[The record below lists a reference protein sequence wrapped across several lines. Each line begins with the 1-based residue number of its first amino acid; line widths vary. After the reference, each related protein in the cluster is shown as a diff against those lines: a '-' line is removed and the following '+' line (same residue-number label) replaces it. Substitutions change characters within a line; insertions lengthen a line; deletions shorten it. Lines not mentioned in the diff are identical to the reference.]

1 MEETVSYRV
10 REKIGEFLCKNGFE
24 DNGRGFFN
32 EYWSVIMEEDHYCV
46 EMDQGHMFSKD
57 LNIYW
62 LIGVLTYNGLM
73 DKNYKQWWHIKK

>member
-1 MEETVSYRV
+1 MEEIVNHKV
-10 REKIGEFLCKNGFE
+10 RSKVGEFLGKNGFE

-32 EYWSVIMEEDHYCV
+32 EYCSVIIEDDHYCV

-62 LIGVLTYNGLM
+62 LIGVLTHNGLM
-73 DKNYKQWWHIKK
+73 NKNYIQ